1 MRVTV
6 SQFATSLN
14 VQENLA
20 TCIRMINEAAV
31 CKPSLIVL
39 PEFCNT
45 QFCNTPIFS
54 EQLCNTRPSYIDHNQ
69 AWNQALSINGTFL
82 QCIAE
87 QAQKHDCY
95 IVINVTLRRDLLRDL
110 SNHKNDGMIQ
120 SNISVTSC
128 LFSPSGDLIYQADK
142 QTLTEHESDFFIS
155 ANKVSEV
162 VTTPFGNFGL
172 MIGNDCMTFDVSR
185 ALALNGVQLL
195 CNSMNTF
202 ALDHSDLH
210 EPARACENNVF
221 LATANKI
228 GSLIPQVK
236 SQEAPQD
243 NLAQKYLIGAGQ
255 SQIVSP
261 NGKVLAKMA
270 NNKEGFIF
278 ADIDLAEVG
287 IGQKNKL
294 RPDGTDMIKQRRPEL
309 YQDLATPVNQPL
321 TIKKE
326 SQHEGADMQDV
337 IQKNIQDNKVPVTA
351 NVAIFATYKSN
362 ETAIEDVCYYIE
374 NNLSDIIQL
383 PELFFIDDKS
393 ILKNAEQMAT
403 VACLSKQLINQ
414 VSAVL
419 RPFQYVCTSL
429 VLDGMHQAVL
439 ISEHGLFA
447 IQQQLHFCQRYQW
460 TALGD
465 DVNIIELPLEQGNIN
480 VAMLTADDANIPE
493 IVNIAA
499 VNDIH
504 VLLVPFDIQEPCEVE
519 YGLLARAVEH
529 RICIVAASR
538 EKSFAIDLPTGKANN
553 NTGNKKK
560 IKSHKSTGLIAN
572 LTTDGTLLKQWESG
586 KFTGYID
593 PPLIKHQQ
601 GKITKAVIHP
611 IAACNKLTARQNI
624 W

>member
-1 MRVTV
+1 MRVAV

-20 TCIRMINEAAV
+20 ICIRMINEAAV

-45 QFCNTPIFS
+45 QFCNAW
-54 EQLCNTRPSYIDHNQ
+54 PSYIDHNQ
-69 AWNQALSINGTFL
+69 AWDEALSTSGTFL
-82 QCIAE
+82 QSIAE
-87 QAQKHDCY
+87 QAKKHDCY
-95 IVINVTLRRDLLRDL
+95 IVINVTLRRDLSRDL
-110 SNHKNDGMIQ
+110 SNNKQDGTIK

-128 LFSPSGDLIYQADK
+128 LFSPGGDLIHQADK
-142 QTLTEHESDFFIS
+142 QILTEHESDFFIS
-155 ANKVSEV
+155 ANKISEV
-162 VTTPFGNFGL
+162 IITPFGNLGL
-172 MIGNDCMTFDVSR
+172 LSGSECMAFDASR
-185 ALALNGVQLL
+185 ALALSGMQLL

-210 EPARACENNVF
+210 EPARACENKIFV
-221 LATANKI
+221 ATANKI

-243 NLAQKYLIGAGQ
+243 NIAQKYLVGAGQ
-255 SQIVSP
+255 SQIISP
-261 NGKVLAKMA
+261 SGKVLAKIA

-278 ADIDLAEVG
+278 ADIDLAEVWNRA
-287 IGQKNKL
+287 ITTNSAPTAL
-294 RPDGTDMIKQRRPEL
+294 IMIKQRRPEL
-309 YQDLATPVNQPL
+309 YQDLAVSINQPL
-321 TIKKE
+321 PMNQV
-326 SQHEGADMQDV
+326 SQHEGADIQEKMQG
-337 IQKNIQDNKVPVTA
+337 NKVPVTA

-362 ETAIEDVCYYIE
+362 EVAIEDVCYYIE

-393 ILKNAEQMAT
+393 ILNNAEKMVT
-403 VACLSKQLINQ
+403 VVCLSKQLINQ

-429 VLDGMHQAVL
+429 VIEGMHQAVL

-465 DVNIIELPLEQGNIN
+465 AVNIIELPLEQGNIN

-493 IVNIAA
+493 IANIAA
-499 VNDIH
+499 VNGIH

-519 YGLLARAVEH
+519 YSLLARAVEN

-553 NTGNKKK
+553 NAGNKKK
-560 IKSHKSTGLIAN
+560 IKSQKSTGLIAN
-572 LTTDGTLLKQWESG
+572 LTTEDVLIAQWKSG
-586 KFTGYID
+586 KFTGYIN
-593 PPLIKHQQ
+593 PPLVKDQQ

-611 IAACNKLTARQNI
+611 IAACKKFIVPQNR